1 MTGVFTMTG
10 VSTVTRVT
18 RVSIMTG
25 VFIMTGV
32 STVTGVSIVTGA
44 STKTEPLPN
53 LEKLKENVSEQ
64 PATITTENKC
74 RIKRDKGKQE
84 GEKNI
89 LEDSTI

>member
-1 MTGVFTMTG
+1 MLATLETPPEDNTK
-10 VSTVTRVT
+10 
-18 RVSIMTG
+18 IML
-25 VFIMTGV
+25 
-32 STVTGVSIVTGA
+32 
-44 STKTEPLPN
+44 EPLPN